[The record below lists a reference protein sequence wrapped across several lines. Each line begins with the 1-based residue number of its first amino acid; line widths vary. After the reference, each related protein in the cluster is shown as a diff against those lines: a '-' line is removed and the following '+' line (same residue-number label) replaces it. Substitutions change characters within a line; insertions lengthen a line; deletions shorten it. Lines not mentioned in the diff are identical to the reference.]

1 MSARNI
7 QSDTS
12 RVVVKNPLLSA
23 VAGSIDDFV
32 NNSILLPAAAPVVIA
47 TPPPS
52 LPHLHENRDLK
63 DNRGKCNPH
72 SIWLYSNVPVFFL
85 HKFADPIRLGFILA

>member
-1 MSARNI
+1 MYFNIIRKVISMSARNI

-32 NNSILLPAAAPVVIA
+32 NNSILLPAAEIPAPVELI
-47 TPPPS
+47 TPITEIRES
-52 LPHLHENRDLK
+52 DGRDRGNND
-63 DNRGKCNPH
+63 DNK
-72 SIWLYSNVPVFFL
+72 
-85 HKFADPIRLGFILA
+85 

>member
-1 MSARNI
+1 MSAKNT

-32 NNSILLPAAAPVVIA
+32 NNSILLPAAEIPA
-47 TPPPS
+47 TVTPAIDECREPDS
-52 LPHLHENRDLK
+52 
-63 DNRGKCNPH
+63 RGKQTKN
-72 SIWLYSNVPVFFL
+72 
-85 HKFADPIRLGFILA
+85 

>member
-1 MSARNI
+1 MYFNIIRKVISMSARNI

-32 NNSILLPAAAPVVIA
+32 NNSILLPAAEIPAPVEII
-47 TPPPS
+47 TPITEIRES
-52 LPHLHENRDLK
+52 DGRD
-63 DNRGKCNPH
+63 RGNNDDDK
-72 SIWLYSNVPVFFL
+72 
-85 HKFADPIRLGFILA
+85 